1 MAVYYGVKK
10 VLEKG
15 QRIGAATEQMHFVKN
30 TEVLVGIVKGSKYA
44 VAVDLTVE
52 KEYRAFYR
60 ACARGNWRDFDLYRL
75 AKEKIAE
82 CPDEGRVLIGDLET
96 TGLAHETHEKR

>member
-15 QRIGAATEQMHFVKN
+15 QRIGVATEQMHFVKN

-75 AKEKIAE
+75 AKEKITE
-82 CPDEGRVLIGDLET
+82 CPDEGRVLIGELEPNNSK
-96 TGLAHETHEKR
+96 GNS

>member
-10 VLEKG
+10 VLKNG

-60 ACARGNWRDFDLYRL
+60 ACARGNWKDFDLYRL
-75 AKEKIAE
+75 SRDLIAE
-82 CPDEGRVLIGDLET
+82 CPDEGRVLIGDLEK
-96 TGLAHETHEKR
+96 E